1 MKKEKD
7 PGQSYDAAPDGV
19 REKPD
24 LLMEILD
31 WVKYILFAILLG
43 LLIVTFVVQRNSV
56 IGHSMDDTLNDNDQ
70 LIVEKVTKWFNGIQH
85 GDIITITTK
94 GLPYHDGD
102 INIVKRV
109 IGIPGDTVEIKNKS
123 VYVNDVK
130 INEPYLRPNM
140 STEQLNAKYNKV
152 TLTDGQYF
160 VLGDNRG
167 NSTDSRVFGPVD
179 KGLIIGE
186 VLLRVTPLSKFGIP

>member
-1 MKKEKD
+1 MS
-7 PGQSYDAAPDGV
+7 PGKRRGAYTDFEQDLQ
-19 REKPD
+19 RQEPD

-43 LLIVTFVVQRNSV
+43 LLIVTFVIQRNSV
-56 IGHSMDDTLNDNDQ
+56 IGHSMDDTLNDQDQ
-70 LIVEKVTKWFNGIQH
+70 LIVEKVSKWFNGLDR
-85 GDIITITTK
+85 GDIITISTK

-109 IGIPGDTVEIKNKS
+109 IGIPGDTVEIRNS
-123 VYVNDVK
+123 RVYVNGSAID
-130 INEPYLRPNM
+130 EPYLRPGM
-140 STEQLNAKYNKV
+140 ETEQLNTRYNKV
-152 TLTDGQYF
+152 TLDENEYF

-179 KGLIIGE
+179 KSFIIGE
-186 VLLRVTPLSKFGIP
+186 VLLRVTPISKFGVP

>member
-1 MKKEKD
+1 MRRK
-7 PGQSYDAAPDGV
+7 PDSV
-19 REKPD
+19 RETAGDGNRVNEKPD
-24 LLMEILD
+24 FLMEVLD

-56 IGHSMDDTLNDNDQ
+56 IGHSMDDTLNDQDQ
-70 LIVEKVTKWFNGIQH
+70 LIVEKISKWFNGIQH

-109 IGIPGDTVEIKNKS
+109 IGIPGDTIEIRNKV
-123 VYVNDVK
+123 VYVNEQK
-130 INEPYLRPNM
+130 IEEPYLRTNTT
-140 STEQLNAKYNKV
+140 TEQLNAQYNKV
-152 TLTDGQYF
+152 TLLKDQFF

-179 KGLIIGE
+179 KSLIIGE

>member
-1 MKKEKD
+1 MKKEND
-7 PGQSYDAAPDGV
+7 PGQSVDAESEGV

-56 IGHSMDDTLNDNDQ
+56 IGHSMDDTLNDQDQ

-109 IGIPGDTVEIKNKS
+109 IGIPGDTVEIKNKA

-130 INEPYLRPNM
+130 INEPYLRPNT

-179 KGLIIGE
+179 KSLIIGE